1 MADECLNLSA
11 EMEEFI
17 VEVCDKIGPR
27 PPCSEAEKKGA
38 EYYKE
43 KINNYCDEIDIEPFL
58 IRLGAYKAG
67 FRLPM
72 IFFIAALGL
81 HMVSPM
87 VSLLCMIISLYILF
101 GKMILARPVID
112 FMFPQKSSQNVIA
125 KIKPL
130 SNNAKQL
137 VIFGSHIDSNWE
149 YPLFRMFGNRFTI
162 FLIINVLVA
171 TVFSLFLVVENI
183 LIVVHNAEVLSGI
196 SQTAIWIF
204 VLIGVPFAL
213 LQIFFLISNR
223 PVMGANDNLSGM
235 AVCYELAKTFSSPE
249 SRPESV
255 EIWIAAFGCE
265 ETCSMGSKAFIE
277 KHWEDIQ
284 NAKVIIFDTLGFDSD
299 LHVHSAEIS
308 NIIKMTPEMVELV
321 LESAREIEVPI
332 VPKSVLFYTD
342 SMSFIRKRITATAL
356 SSWPTSPKH
365 FYYHTR
371 YDIPENL
378 AFVNLVNS
386 YKVGVNLVKKLDH
399 MNDCTAKSLF

>member
-1 MADECLNLSA
+1 MTGKRLNLSA
-11 EMEEFI
+11 EMKEFI
-17 VEVCDKIGPR
+17 IEACEKIGPR
-27 PPCSEAEKKGA
+27 PPCSEEEKKGA

-43 KINNYCDEIDIEPFL
+43 KMMSYCDEIAIEPFS

-81 HMVSPM
+81 HVVSPTA
-87 VSLLCMIISLYILF
+87 SLLCMIISLFILF

-125 KIKPL
+125 KIQPL
-130 SNNAKQL
+130 GSNVKQL

-162 FLIINVLVA
+162 FMAINVLLV

-183 LIVVHNAEVLSGI
+183 LIFVLNAEALSGI
-196 SQTAIWIF
+196 GSVAIWIF
-204 VLIGVPFAL
+204 GLIGVPFAL
-213 LQIFFLISNR
+213 LQIFFMISNR

-249 SRPESV
+249 NRPESV
-255 EIWIAAFGCE
+255 EVWIAAFGCE
-265 ETCSMGSKAFIE
+265 EIGSMGSKAFIE
-277 KHWEDIQ
+277 KHWEEIK
-284 NAKVIIFDTLGFDSD
+284 NAKVINFDMLGFDSD
-299 LHVHSAEIS
+299 LNVHSAEIS
-308 NIIKMTPEMVELV
+308 NMLKMTPELMELV

-332 VPKSVLFYTD
+332 IPKSVLFYTD
-342 SMSFIRKRITATAL
+342 SMSFIRKRIAATAL
-356 SSWPTSPKH
+356 SSWPTSSKH

-386 YKVGVNLVKKLDH
+386 YKVSVNLVKKLDH
-399 MNDCTAKSLF
+399 ANKI